1 VRWVIIPII
10 SIEEKER
17 CVTTKFRAKINSN
30 EHTCCYLVYKLDF
43 FILVKVGE
51 SLKPEKY
58 SVATS
63 TQWFA
68 EEIKIYAQIYEEKK
82 DHKEVRKFLLENNV
96 FNNSSQQSA
105 KDRIGKVARR
115 AESLGEEGMSLLD
128 QASIDDEKALILMSY
143 LNSYRLIYEFVF
155 EWLAPRMNEFQPIVY
170 TSELEN
176 FYYHKQLQH
185 PEELKLTE
193 GGLKRI
199 QSQVFNMLTHSG
211 LLVKKDKGIYELHRL
226 LLSETLSRFFIKSSP
241 YDSIII

>member
-1 VRWVIIPII
+1 M
-10 SIEEKER
+10 
-17 CVTTKFRAKINSN
+17 
-30 EHTCCYLVYKLDF
+30 
-43 FILVKVGE
+43 
-51 SLKPEKY
+51 KPKKY

-68 EEIKIYAQIYEEKK
+68 EEIKLYAQIYK
-82 DHKEVRKFLLENNV
+82 DKQNHQDVRRYLLENNV
-96 FNNSSQQSA
+96 FNNSSIQSA
-105 KDRIGKVARR
+105 KDRIGKIARR
-115 AESLGEEGMSLLD
+115 AESLGEEGMSLLI
-128 QASIDDEKALILMSY
+128 QSSVDDEKALILMSY

-170 TSELEN
+170 KSEFEN

-199 QSQVFNMLTHSG
+199 QRQVFNMLAHSG
-211 LLVKKDKGIYELHRL
+211 LLVKKNNGTYDLHRL

-241 YDSIII
+241 YDLIII

>member
-1 VRWVIIPII
+1 
-10 SIEEKER
+10 
-17 CVTTKFRAKINSN
+17 
-30 EHTCCYLVYKLDF
+30 
-43 FILVKVGE
+43 
-51 SLKPEKY
+51 LKPQRY

-68 EEIKIYAQIYEEKK
+68 EEIKIYAQIYAEKQN
-82 DHKEVRKFLLENNV
+82 HQEVRKYLLENNV

-105 KDRIGKVARR
+105 RDRIGKIARR
-115 AESLGEEGMSLLD
+115 AESLGDEGLSLLING
-128 QASIDDEKALILMSY
+128 SLDDEKALILMSY
-143 LNSYRLIYEFVF
+143 LNSYRLIFEFVF
-155 EWLAPRMNEFQPIVY
+155 EWLAPRMNEYQPSVFP
-170 TSELEN
+170 SEFEN

-199 QSQVFNMLTHSG
+199 KSQVFNMLTHSG
-211 LLVKKDKGIYELHRL
+211 LLVKKDNGKYELHRL

>member
-1 VRWVIIPII
+1 MYYKIAR
-10 SIEEKER
+10 EGER
-17 CVTTKFRAKINSN
+17 
-30 EHTCCYLVYKLDF
+30 
-43 FILVKVGE
+43 
-51 SLKPEKY
+51 LKPNKY
-58 SVATS
+58 SVSTS

-68 EEIKIYAQIYEEKK
+68 EEIKIYAQIYEEKQN
-82 DHKEVRKFLLENNV
+82 HKEVRKYLLENNV

-115 AESLGEEGMSLLD
+115 AESLGEEGMSLLSHS
-128 QASIDDEKALILMSY
+128 SIDDEKALILMSY
-143 LNSYRLIYEFVF
+143 LNSYRVIYEFVF
-155 EWLAPRMNEFQPIVY
+155 EWLAPRMNEFQPIVF
-170 TSELEN
+170 TSEFEN

-199 QSQVFNMLTHSG
+199 QSQVFNMLTHSS
-211 LLVKKDKGIYELHRL
+211 LLVKKDNGTYELHRL